1 MEYGDILSMISSVGF
16 PIVMCLL
23 LWYEMRQSEQ
33 LHKEEIDSLK
43 DVINEVKTA
52 LVELRD
58 AITGGKS

>member
-1 MEYGDILSMISSVGF
+1 MENGDILSMISSVGF

-58 AITGGKS
+58 AITGGN